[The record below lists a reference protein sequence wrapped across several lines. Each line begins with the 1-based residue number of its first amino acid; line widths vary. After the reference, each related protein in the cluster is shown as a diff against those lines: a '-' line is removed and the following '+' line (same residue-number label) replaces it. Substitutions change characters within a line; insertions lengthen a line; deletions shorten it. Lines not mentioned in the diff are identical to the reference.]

1 MQWKERP
8 RIMAAQMDNLRG
20 LLGIRRMNRVPN
32 ARIRELCGVTKGVFV
47 FAFYYGLTSICDP
60 MVDTQ
65 FISKRGSCVTCRR
78 KHFFSDCTIGLSGGK

>member
-47 FAFYYGLTSICDP
+47 FAFYYGLTSTSDR
-60 MVDTQ
+60 MVDT
-65 FISKRGSCVTCRR
+65 
-78 KHFFSDCTIGLSGGK
+78 